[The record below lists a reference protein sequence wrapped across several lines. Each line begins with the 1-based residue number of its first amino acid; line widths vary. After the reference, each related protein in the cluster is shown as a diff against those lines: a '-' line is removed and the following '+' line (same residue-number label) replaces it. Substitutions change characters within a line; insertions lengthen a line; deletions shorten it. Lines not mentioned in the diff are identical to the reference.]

1 MAREGSRPC
10 YDPAGSDHALRAVLQ
25 DLRTGRWMA
34 MRTLLAETTEAWRW
48 TQRTQILAAAA
59 AGSDVVRAWLAEEPD
74 CAHAAVMRARVG
86 VERALRA
93 RRERHLRAHELWIEA
108 WDAAQTATGLAPRDP
123 VPWICLLALAQLDP
137 GQRWAEH
144 RADPPAP
151 PLPPGPWELLAEAA
165 ARDPY
170 NREAHHRVLQFLYA
184 REGGHDGPT
193 AAAGT
198 ARSGAGEAA
207 GHFGAGPEAPAGRT
221 GAGGETATDHIDAG
235 LMEVAGRPGVG
246 PTEPTGHPGTEITEA
261 AVHPATG
268 LAAAGLAAATSR
280 TGAGDDTVTGHPAA
294 GPQQVAVRTGAGP
307 QGAAGRAV
315 AAPEVAAG
323 RARTGVDESSDL
335 HRRLDEASGYAR
347 WAAGQAPA
355 GSALHLL
362 PLYVRVERHRRLGER
377 QARWTTETAARE
389 ARTALTSWFEQAPAD
404 RRAQPDLNHLAHA
417 LWSTGQ
423 YAAAAAVFEAIGP
436 YFTPPPWMY
445 RARGRDRAVDVF
457 TAARDR
463 CRTATGPAT

>member
-1 MAREGSRPC
+1 MAREAARPC
-10 YDPAGSDHALRAVLQ
+10 YDPAGPDHALRAVLQ

-184 REGGHDGPT
+184 RDGGREEPA

-198 ARSGAGEAA
+198 AHSGVAETAGRLGAGLQEAGGRPGPGVTEPAGHPGAGVTEAA
-207 GHFGAGPEAPAGRT
+207 VRPIAGLTEAARRT
-221 GAGGETATDHIDAG
+221 GAGSEAA
-235 LMEVAGRPGVG
+235 AGRP
-246 PTEPTGHPGTEITEA
+246 
-261 AVHPATG
+261 
-268 LAAAGLAAATSR
+268 
-280 TGAGDDTVTGHPAA
+280 
-294 GPQQVAVRTGAGP
+294 RTGAGP
-307 QGAAGRAV
+307 DGAPGR
-315 AAPEVAAG
+315 P
-323 RARTGVDESSDL
+323 RTGADEPTGL
-335 HRRLDEASGYAR
+335 QRRLDEASGYAR
-347 WAAGQAPA
+347 WAAGQAPT

-436 YFTPPPWMY
+436 YFTPPPWLY

-463 CRTATGPAT
+463 CRIATGPTRTT